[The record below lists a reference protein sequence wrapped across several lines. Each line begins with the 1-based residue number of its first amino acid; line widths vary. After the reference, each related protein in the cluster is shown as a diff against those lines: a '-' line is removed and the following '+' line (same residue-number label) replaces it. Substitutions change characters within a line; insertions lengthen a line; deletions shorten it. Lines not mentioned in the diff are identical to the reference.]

1 MQLNRLL
8 RILVADD
15 AKSDRRRDLDAKL
28 FPQLPSQTI
37 FQSLARLTLAA
48 GKLPES
54 SQVGVWFA
62 SCDQIPA
69 ILHNEA
75 GGDLGDAGLATGD
88 R

>member
-1 MQLNRLL
+1 
-8 RILVADD
+8 
-15 AKSDRRRDLDAKL
+15 
-28 FPQLPSQTI
+28 
-37 FQSLARLTLAA
+37 
-48 GKLPES
+48 
-54 SQVGVWFA
+54 VGVWFA